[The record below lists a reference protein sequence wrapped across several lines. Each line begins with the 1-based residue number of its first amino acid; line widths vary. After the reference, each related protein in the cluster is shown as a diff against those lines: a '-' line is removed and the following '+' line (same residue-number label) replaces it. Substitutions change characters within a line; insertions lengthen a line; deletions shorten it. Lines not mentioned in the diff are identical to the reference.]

1 MRSSTLLLLM
11 LCFSFAFGQN
21 RLDNAENI
29 VSINTDINTD
39 SVSSQA
45 NELETPIHDDFHI
58 KYNLEQPDTSFDL
71 PSELKEISGLSFD
84 NSFEKLYAV
93 QDENGLVFII
103 DKQSGNVEE
112 TIEFHKDGDYE
123 GIEVIGDKV
132 YVVKST
138 GTVYEIKNLGQED
151 QKMEKYNLF
160 LSRENDVE
168 GFCYDPSKNVLLMAC
183 KGVPASG
190 ESFEVIRYKKVVY
203 GFDVNTHEI
212 DSVPIY
218 NVQLDG
224 IQKCIHTSSGIKN
237 TEELKACFSYDEKDM
252 NFNPSGIAIHPHTQH
267 VYMLSSA
274 GKTMIVL
281 NYEGEIIYVERLN
294 KKVHKQPEGIAFD
307 KDGTLYISNEGG
319 KEKPAKIHRF
329 SYKK

>member
-1 MRSSTLLLLM
+1 MKSSTLFFLI

-21 RLDNAENI
+21 SVENAESFISTKNAI
-29 VSINTDINTD
+29 TTD
-39 SVSSQA
+39 SVSLDA
-45 NELETPIHDDFHI
+45 EKPLEPIHDDFHI
-58 KYNLEQPDTSFDL
+58 SYNLEEPDTTFEL
-71 PSELKEISGLSFD
+71 PSVLKEISGLSFD
-84 NSFEKLYAV
+84 TSFEKLFAV

-103 DKQSGNVEE
+103 DKKSGEVEE

-138 GTVYEIKNLGQED
+138 GTVYEITNLGQED
-151 QKMEKYNLF
+151 QEMEKYNLF

-168 GFCYDPSKNVLLMAC
+168 GFCYDPSKNLLLMAC

-190 ESFEVIRYKKVVY
+190 ESFDVIRYKKVVY
-203 GFDVNTHEI
+203 GFDINTHEI
-212 DSVPIY
+212 DSMPVY
-218 NVQLDG
+218 NIQLDG
-224 IQKCIHTSSGIKN
+224 IQKCIHTSSAIKN
-237 TEELKACFSYDEKDM
+237 TEELKACFSYEEKDM

-281 NYEGEIIYVERLN
+281 NYDGEIIYVERLN

-329 SYKK
+329 NYKK